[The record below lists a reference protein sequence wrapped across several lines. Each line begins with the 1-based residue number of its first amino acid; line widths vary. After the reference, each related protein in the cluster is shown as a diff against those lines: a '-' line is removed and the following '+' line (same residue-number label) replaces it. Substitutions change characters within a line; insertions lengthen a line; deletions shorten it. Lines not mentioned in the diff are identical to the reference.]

1 MANHLASALC
11 PATVPGNNNPFVY
24 LEWNDTFQEFLIE
37 EEGEDSESL
46 VTFFEEAPTVNLDLS
61 RIYLLTTSH
70 SASASELLIIGLDPF
85 MNVEHIG
92 EATYGKGYGSITVDD
107 WEEPK
112 RHEWAMQPITFKF
125 TNALGDGVSMDGIS
139 PEYEVDDQ
147 LFKAKPFGD
156 ITDPQLAK
164 ALELITGVSPLA
176 RKALPIEVQDLKYEI
191 LPDPVRELR
200 NRAALRLDPIRMP
213 GVSSRLLY

>member
-11 PATVPGNNNPFVY
+11 PGTVPGNDNAFVF
-24 LEWNDTFQEFLIE
+24 LKWNDKFEEFLIE

-46 VTFFEEAPTVNLDLS
+46 VTLFEEAPAVNLDLN

-70 SASASELLIIGLDPF
+70 SASASELLVIGLDPY

-92 EATYGKGYGSITVDD
+92 EPTYGKGYGSITVDD

-125 TNALGDGVSMDGIS
+125 TNAEGDGVSMGGIS
-139 PEYEVDDQ
+139 PEYEVDDF
-147 LFKAKPFGD
+147 LFNAKPFGD

-164 ALELITGVSPLA
+164 ALELITGVSPLVKKGVA
-176 RKALPIEVQDLKYEI
+176 PEVQDFLYEV
-191 LPDPVRELR
+191 LPDPVRERKNNAILEV
-200 NRAALRLDPIRMP
+200 DPIRMP
-213 GVSSRLLY
+213 AVSSRWLY